1 MTTTTTTAPST
12 GTTAHPTSEARQKS
26 LTEQA
31 FGADIGSLAASLVDA
46 GVRRAVESEVATVS
60 NQAVKQAITEDIRER
75 LRERAATAAQAA
87 IVEQLDTE
95 EETEEPAPEL
105 YYGSVDEWVREWL
118 RWTYRR
124 HCDGRNRYWSAEWW
138 RSGEATSR
146 LESLW
151 RAWEELRLDEATGM
165 SVWWRDHCDHHMPI
179 LMSDQGPFVRDA
191 AKPQNQNEK
200 GDPLPYA
207 PAPEG
212 MFPDVREL
220 DDENQETQQ

>member
-1 MTTTTTTAPST
+1 MTATITNTH
-12 GTTAHPTSEARQKS
+12 AHSQES
-26 LTEQA
+26 LTRQA
-31 FGADIGSLAASLVDA
+31 FGIDIGSLAASLVDA

-60 NQAVKQAITEDIRER
+60 NQAVKEAITEDVQQR
-75 LRERAATAAQAA
+75 LRDRATAAAGAA
-87 IVEQLDTE
+87 ITEQLDAE
-95 EETEEPAPEL
+95 DEPQDPAPEL

-179 LMSDQGPFVRDA
+179 LMSDQGPFARVA
-191 AKPQNQNEK
+191 TKPENQNEK

-207 PAPEG
+207 PPPRG
-212 MFPDVREL
+212 MFPDVRDLNDQNTVE
-220 DDENQETQQ
+220 DHDEH

>member
-1 MTTTTTTAPST
+1 MTATIT
-12 GTTAHPTSEARQKS
+12 GTTAESRES
-26 LTEQA
+26 LAGKA
-31 FGADIGSLAASLVDA
+31 FGIDIGSLATSLVDA
-46 GVRRAVESEVATVS
+46 GVRRAVESEVAAVS
-60 NQAVKQAITEDIRER
+60 NQAVKEAITDDVRER
-75 LRERAATAAQAA
+75 LRERATAAAGAA
-87 IVEQLDTE
+87 ITDQLDGQLNTE
-95 EETEEPAPEL
+95 DDPEEPAPEL
-105 YYGSVDEWVREWL
+105 YYGSVDEWMREWL

-179 LMSDQGPFVRDA
+179 LMSDQGPFARVA
-191 AKPQNQNEK
+191 TKPENQNEK

-207 PAPEG
+207 PPPKG

-220 DDENQETQQ
+220 NDQNTVEDHDEH